1 MFVRRPRHAAYSVQ
15 SPYAW
20 VKRAVVGAAF
30 LAFAGLIWYV
40 ASNRDTLET
49 ENLNP
54 PLVQAPVSPIKERAE
69 NPGGMEIP
77 NQDKEVFNLL
87 DVVDEDDAGA
97 VASAVET
104 SRNKPAD
111 KDMLAEVAPEKAVA
125 QKAAAE
131 APKPAP
137 VAEAKPN
144 AVEPVKPV
152 AQKPVE
158 KKATPL
164 PEKVESFTNKI
175 VADRQQQAGEI
186 KSAQTA
192 ATGDWAVQ
200 LGSYTAEE
208 SALKGV
214 KIFQDKFP
222 ELLDTLTPLVKR
234 VELKNGVYYRVYFTG
249 IASKA
254 ESSALCAKLKQKNQG
269 CLNVK
274 H

>member
-20 VKRAVVGAAF
+20 VKRVVVGGAF
-30 LAFAGLIWYV
+30 VAFAGLIWYV

-87 DVVDEDDAGA
+87 DVVDEDDASA

-131 APKPAP
+131 APKPAATP
-137 VAEAKPN
+137 KAAEPAKPVVAEKA
-144 AVEPVKPV
+144 AEP
-152 AQKPVE
+152 
-158 KKATPL
+158 KASPL

-175 VADRQQQAGEI
+175 VADRQQQVDEI
-186 KSAQTA
+186 KPLKAA

-222 ELLDTLTPLVKR
+222 DLLETLTPLVKR
-234 VELKNGVYYRVYFTG
+234 VELKNGIYHRVYFTG

-254 ESSALCAKLKQKNQG
+254 ESSALCAKFKKKNQG